1 MNLWLFSKLV
11 LTFTGTGVFILNVI
25 VMTKKHIKGLF
36 AAPFTPLNP
45 DGSVNLLMVPTLVE
59 NLIADG
65 LSGAFICGSNG
76 EGPNFTIEERM
87 AVADAFVKAAD
98 KRIQIWVHVGHS
110 SIAESRV
117 LMQHAYDIGADAVSA
132 VAAFYFKPS
141 SVENLVDCMAQIAA
155 TCPEMPFYYYHIP
168 VLTGVSMDMVRFL
181 ELAEIKIPNLQG
193 IKYTANTIWEYQACL
208 NHFGDRFNILYGFD
222 EMLLPALSVGAE
234 AAIGSTYNFAAPLYL
249 SVMNDYRNG
258 RHASTRQTMNL
269 LIDMV
274 RMLTKYPFIPGQKAV
289 MKMLGNDVGGC
300 RLPLVT
306 LSEQQYEMLHNDLEK
321 IGFWAALKASKSSV
335 KIHAT

>member
-1 MNLWLFSKLV
+1 
-11 LTFTGTGVFILNVI
+11 
-25 VMTKKHIKGLF
+25 
-36 AAPFTPLNP
+36 
-45 DGSVNLLMVPTLVE
+45 
-59 NLIADG
+59 
-65 LSGAFICGSNG
+65 
-76 EGPNFTIEERM
+76 
-87 AVADAFVKAAD
+87 
-98 KRIQIWVHVGHS
+98 
-110 SIAESRV
+110 
-117 LMQHAYDIGADAVSA
+117 MQHAYDIGADAASA

-168 VLTGVSMDMVRFL
+168 MLTGIGMDMLRFL
-181 ELAEIKIPNLQG
+181 ELAETQIPNLQG

-208 NHFGDRFNILYGFD
+208 HHFGDRFNILYGFD

-249 SVMNDYRNG
+249 SVVEDYQNG
-258 RHASTRQTMNL
+258 HISSAQKTMSL

-274 RMLTKYPFIPGQKAV
+274 RAFVKYPAIPAQKAI

-306 LSEQQYEMLHNDLEK
+306 LSEEQYRALYNELTE
-321 IGFWAALKASKSSV
+321 IGFWETLKTNYSRTNALMPA
-335 KIHAT
+335 